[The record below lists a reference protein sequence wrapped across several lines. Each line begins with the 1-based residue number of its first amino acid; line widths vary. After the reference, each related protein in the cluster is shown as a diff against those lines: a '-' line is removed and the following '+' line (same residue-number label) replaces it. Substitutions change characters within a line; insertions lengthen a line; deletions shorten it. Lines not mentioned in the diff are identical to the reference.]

1 MLPTIDIHCP
11 HCGANGQVVAPPSG
25 SVLIGSC
32 PACDGMLAVFC
43 GATLPLDRA
52 ILQTGAPEAR
62 FDHLMAVLGEH
73 LEATVDQI
81 VAQMV
86 TSGDMLGL
94 DASEDDADLDADL
107 DANEEDDDETDDDEL
122 VDLGPITPA
131 EVQRFLNDELPR
143 IDDRNYFQAL
153 FS

>member
-11 HCGANGQVVAPPSG
+11 HCGANGQVMAPPSG

-86 TSGDMLGL
+86 ASGDMLGL
-94 DASEDDADLDADL
+94 DASQDDADLDAD
-107 DANEEDDDETDDDEL
+107 DGDEADEL

-131 EVQRFLNDELPR
+131 EVQRFLKDELPR